1 MKPLN
6 TIMYISNAAEEL
18 TEYKAKIVR
27 AADYAEAKRIGNM
40 ALGYINCMI
49 TFLNTMICKEN
60 NDLTGELDEAISSWR
75 KSIFQA
81 VIDKADE
88 TKQPNEVIWV
98 LLKKRDEEE

>member
-18 TEYKAKIVR
+18 ADYKVKIIH
-27 AADYAEAKRIGNM
+27 ATDYAEAKRIGNM

-49 TFLNTMICKEN
+49 TFLNTIICEEN
-60 NDLTGELDEAISSWR
+60 NDLTGELDEVISSWR
-75 KSIFQA
+75 KSIYQA

-88 TKQPNEVIWV
+88 TKQPSEVILV
-98 LLKKRDEEE
+98 LLRKRDEEE